1 MTGRKPLP
9 AKLLT
14 PEGHHKS
21 EGEIKARQEVEEGIQ
36 TKATLRCPA
45 YLSVEAKGEWR
56 RLMAL
61 YKTMKTSILCD
72 LDIQLIVMYCEA
84 VAIYKKAQETWVKYQ
99 QLVASNELYQITI
112 DRCLSIMNKQSTIVR
127 GISEQL
133 CLTPVGRAR
142 MGMNAAKV
150 TKVNPLEDL
159 FGDDD

>member
-1 MTGRKPLP
+1 MKGRKPVP
-9 AKLLT
+9 AHLLT

-21 EGEIKARQEVEEGIQ
+21 EEEIKARREVEDSLK
-36 TKATLRCPA
+36 TKATLRCPS
-45 YLSVEAKGEWR
+45 YLSSDAKSEWR

-61 YKTMKTSILCD
+61 YKTLKVNILCD
-72 LDIQLIVMYCEA
+72 LDVQLIVMYCEA
-84 VAIYKKAQETWVKYQ
+84 VAIYKKAQETWVTYQRLVTSNEKYQ
-99 QLVASNELYQITI
+99 DTI

-142 MGMNAAKV
+142 MGMGAVK
-150 TKVNPLEDL
+150 KEKENPLEAL